1 MKKIY
6 LLVLIAL
13 IFTACTKDDANTV
26 SAIPPELIGKWHQV
40 SERQVSYTDGKQTS
54 VYEQTNYTAGSY
66 VQYNTD
72 GTVTYNQDGQV
83 KDTYKYSVKNNML
96 TLMDNTGKRIDA
108 DSKITVTAKTLNL
121 HQDVS
126 IKGSNESG
134 TIDYDFVR
142 VN

>member
-6 LLVLIAL
+6 LIIIVAL
-13 IFTACTKDDANTV
+13 IGVAFSACNKDDGAAT
-26 SAIPPELIGKWHQV
+26 SAPLIGKWHQV
-40 SERQVSYTDGKQTS
+40 RERQVSYTDGKQTS

-83 KDTYKYSVKNNML
+83 KDTYKYRVKNNML
-96 TLMDNTGKRIDA
+96 TLMDNTGKPIDA

-121 HQDVS
+121 HQDIS
-126 IKGSNESG
+126 IKGSNETG
-134 TIDYDFVR
+134 TIDYDFEKVD
-142 VN
+142 